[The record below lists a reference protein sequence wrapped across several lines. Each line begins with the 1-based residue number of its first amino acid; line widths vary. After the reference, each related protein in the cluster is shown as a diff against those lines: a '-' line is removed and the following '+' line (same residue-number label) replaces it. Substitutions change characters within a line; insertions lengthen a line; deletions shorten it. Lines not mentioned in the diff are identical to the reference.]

1 MKENR
6 SSIVGF
12 ALIGVIMLAFSW
24 YNTKQFEKR
33 QKEAFTRDSLAAA
46 AAIQQGAVTDSS
58 AVAAVDS
65 LTEPETLIPEEEG
78 EYCITVSF
86 RLKAITRATTSTPPA
101 RRRRPFTPLK
111 TKNSASGSPRRAP
124 SPTRCW

>member
-65 LTEPETLIPEEEG
+65 LAEPETLIPEEESDYQG
-78 EYCITVSF
+78 DYLNAAS
-86 RLKAITRATTSTPPA
+86 KA
-101 RRRRPFTPLK
+101 
-111 TKNSASGSPRRAP
+111 
-124 SPTRCW
+124 